1 MVPTVFTI
9 IFQQEKIDAETSL
22 KKKLFFVKFCKKVEK
37 HIG

>member
-9 IFQQEKIDAETSL
+9 IFQLEKIDAETSL
-22 KKKLFFVKFCKKVEK
+22 KKKLTFLLNFVKVEK